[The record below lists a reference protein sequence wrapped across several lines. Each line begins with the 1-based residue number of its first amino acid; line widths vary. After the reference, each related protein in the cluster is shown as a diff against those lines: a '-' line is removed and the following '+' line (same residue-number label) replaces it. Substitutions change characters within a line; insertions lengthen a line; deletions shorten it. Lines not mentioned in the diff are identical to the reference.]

1 MCVKL
6 LLKDLKSD
14 SYLPHFTNTYTYKVT
29 ITSRMYDSRNK
40 LLIASLS
47 RIEVNFRERE
57 RESRIPTI
65 SING

>member
-47 RIEVNFRERE
+47 RIEVNLER
-57 RESRIPTI
+57 
-65 SING
+65 

>member
-6 LLKDLKSD
+6 LPKNLKSD
-14 SYLPHFTNTYTYKVT
+14 PYLSHFTNTYIYEVT
-29 ITSRMYDSRNK
+29 ITSRVYDSHNK

-57 RESRIPTI
+57 RERES
-65 SING
+65 